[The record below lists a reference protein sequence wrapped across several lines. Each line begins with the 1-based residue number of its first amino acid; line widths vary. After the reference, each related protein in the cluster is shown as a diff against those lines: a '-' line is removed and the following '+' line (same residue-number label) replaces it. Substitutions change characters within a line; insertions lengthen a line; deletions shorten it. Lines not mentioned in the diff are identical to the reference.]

1 MDQSSV
7 SKETKSVKITQPE
20 HNIYVPVDLIK
31 NMRNIL
37 DVVNSRVHWKS
48 NELLPMGILIK
59 QLDDII
65 ASIQ

>member
-1 MDQSSV
+1 MDQSSI

-20 HNIYVPVDLIK
+20 QNIDVPVDLVK
-31 NMRNIL
+31 NMRSIL

-48 NELLPMGILIK
+48 HELLPMGILIK

-65 ASIQ
+65 ATIQ

>member
-1 MDQSSV
+1 MLNRHLSYHLKGLQY
-7 SKETKSVKITQPE
+7 
-20 HNIYVPVDLIK
+20 HHVDLIK
-31 NMRNIL
+31 NMRSIL

-65 ASIQ
+65 ATIQ